1 MALRLIANWKLHGS
15 KAFSR
20 DWLNNFN
27 DFYEG
32 SDPSSIGI
40 APPSIFIDDF
50 AKHIDNIGISIGA
63 QNVDH
68 FSSGAR
74 TGEISAEMVEDVGGK
89 FSLAGHSERRM
100 FFQET
105 NADIAIKLD
114 LISESSLI
122 PIFCIGESSEEKQQN
137 KTEII
142 LEQQISE
149 ALSASSK
156 LQNLIIAY
164 EPIWAIGSGNPAE
177 PEEINSIHKLIKDI
191 VQSRFSTLDLQGV
204 IYGGSV
210 NIENAFLIL
219 KEEEVDGALVGG
231 ASLNG
236 GEFAKIANIFDELKE
251 L

>member
-1 MALRLIANWKLHGS
+1 MLIANWKLHGS
-15 KAFSR
+15 KSFSR

-27 DFYEG
+27 DFYQG
-32 SDPSSIGI
+32 SNISSIGV
-40 APPSIFIDDF
+40 APPSIFIDDL
-50 AKHIDNIGISIGA
+50 AKHIDNPGILIGS

-68 FSSGAR
+68 FLSGAR
-74 TGEISAEMVEDVGGK
+74 TGEISAEMVIDAGGQ
-89 FSLAGHSERRM
+89 FSIVGHSERKI

-122 PIFCIGESSEEKQQN
+122 PILCIGESLEEKYQN

-142 LEQQISE
+142 IEEQIVE
-149 ALSASSK
+149 ALSANSK

-164 EPIWAIGSGNPAE
+164 EPVWAIGSGSSAE
-177 PEEINSIHKLIKDI
+177 PKEINSIHKLIKDI
-191 VQSRFSTLDLQGV
+191 VQSRFSAIDLQGV

-210 NIENAFLIL
+210 NIENAFPIL
-219 KEEEVDGALVGG
+219 KEEEVDGALIGG

-236 GEFAKIANIFDELKE
+236 GDFAKIANILNELKE

>member
-1 MALRLIANWKLHGS
+1 MSLTLIANWKLHGS
-15 KAFSR
+15 KSFSLE
-20 DWLNNFN
+20 WLKSFN
-27 DFYEG
+27 DFYQG
-32 SDPSSIGI
+32 TNHSSIGI
-40 APPSIFIDDF
+40 TPPSILIDDL
-50 AKHIDNIGISIGA
+50 AKHIDNPGISIGS

-68 FSSGAR
+68 FPSGAR
-74 TGEISAEMVEDVGGK
+74 TGEISAEMVLGVGGQ
-89 FSLAGHSERRM
+89 FSLAGHSERRI

-105 NADIAIKLD
+105 NNDIALKLD

-122 PIFCIGESSEEKQQN
+122 PIICIGESIDEKQQN
-137 KTEII
+137 RTAII
-142 LEQQISE
+142 LEQQIIE

-164 EPIWAIGSGNPAE
+164 EPLWAIGSGSSAE

-191 VQSRFSTLDLQGV
+191 VQSRFSALDLEGV

-210 NIENAFLIL
+210 NIENAFSIL
-219 KEEEVDGALVGG
+219 KEEEVDGALIGG

-236 GEFAKIANIFDELKE
+236 EEFAKIANIFDELKE